1 MNVADSQRLL
11 QHIRRLAGDPSGTP
25 SDGELLRRY
34 LAARDEAAFAALMRR
49 HGPMVFSVC
58 QSVLRQRDDAEDAFQ
73 AAFLILA
80 RKAGSVRRHEGL
92 GGWLQRVAYRVALKA
107 RADNF
112 RRQQGEAKTARSA
125 VAEPSSDEL
134 SWGELR
140 AFLHAELAA
149 LSESLRAPLV
159 LCYLEGRT
167 QEEAAQ
173 QLGWSLATVRGR
185 LQRGREKLR
194 WRLERRGVALT
205 AALGA
210 ALTGQ
215 TLAEA
220 AVPSSTLP
228 TTAAIAL
235 ARGFLRPLLPI
246 KLALLS
252 VLVTISVV
260 AGGMA
265 LRSPAE
271 PRPLESGP
279 IAANSVEKQAE
290 PRPAVDAH
298 GDPLPEGA
306 VARLGT
312 VRFNH
317 GEGLHSLFFSS
328 DGKTIFS
335 EGGGSIRIWDAG
347 TGKERDRIRMDKVYF
362 AFPTTLL
369 ADGKT
374 LITLSEGIDNRD
386 VATFW
391 DLAEKKRIRTK
402 ELPVRRSVL
411 STDHQ
416 DSLSPDG
423 KLCVMHVHTP
433 VHVQVSEVTTG
444 KILYQLANN
453 SKTFLSVAFIDND
466 HLVSADEKNRLE
478 IWEARTGK
486 RFRQL
491 PHDAPI
497 RYLLASPDG
506 RWLAGLE
513 QRPSPFGRN
522 VEQDI
527 VYLWDVKTG
536 KAKHSLRAK
545 PKYWFTN
552 VCFSPDSKTLLT
564 SSRRPQEPDEVVL
577 WDVATGRRL
586 LPFDTASGIRADIA
600 AISPDGGRLAAVYA
614 PGGYTS
620 KFDLWD
626 LKNGHPLTTEDSRH
640 LQWLT
645 AVALAPTGD
654 RAVITGQRSISLW
667 EASSGRRLHSFDLP
681 SSTLY
686 QPSLS
691 SDGRFAAVTFRL
703 KGEEFHVLIW
713 DIAAGKCLHT
723 LRFPGINQQ
732 INSAFAPDSSLLA
745 TWHPG
750 EPTVV
755 RFWDVRSGKQVRS
768 FEEKKAG
775 WAGQM
780 TFTADGKALFI
791 AGKRVVAYEVAS
803 GKELFSWR
811 LKPLADP
818 KAFTT
823 SVGGGR
829 MQEEDRIGWRTLA
842 ISPGG
847 TRIAAIMW
855 GDFTHQPQENRLALY
870 DAHSGKLLLRWNDS
884 GMPTPQFEHMAFSP
898 DGQLLASSDGH
909 VVHLWETATSKLI
922 HTFKGHQSY
931 IHALAFRHDDRRL
944 ASASYDST
952 VLIWDVTGQPAKE
965 SALTEAKLK
974 ECWNDLAGE
983 DAGRAHRAVW
993 TLIRAPRE
1001 SIPFLKAHLHPVK
1014 SVRREQLDRWVRDL
1028 DAGAFETREKAVAE
1042 LEKIGELAEPALRR
1056 DLANKPTL
1064 EQRRRI
1070 EPMLAKLE
1078 TALPSPETLQSL
1090 RGCACWNMP
1099 PRRKH
1104 GNC

>member
-1 MNVADSQRLL
+1 
-11 QHIRRLAGDPSGTP
+11 
-25 SDGELLRRY
+25 
-34 LAARDEAAFAALMRR
+34 
-49 HGPMVFSVC
+49 MVFSVC
-58 QSVLRQRDDAEDAFQ
+58 QSVLRQRNDAEDAFQ

-80 RKAGSVRRHEGL
+80 QKAGSIRRHEGL

-112 RRQQGEAKTARSA
+112 RRQQREAKTARSA
-125 VAEPSSDEL
+125 ADEPSSDEL

-140 AFLHAELAA
+140 AILHAELAA
-149 LSESLRAPLV
+149 LPESFRAPLV

-167 QEEAAQ
+167 QEEAAR
-173 QLGWSLATVRGR
+173 QLGWPLSTVRGR
-185 LQRGREKLR
+185 LQHGREKLR
-194 WRLERRGVALT
+194 RRLERRGVALA

-210 ALTGQ
+210 TLTGQ
-215 TLAEA
+215 TMTEA
-220 AVPSSTLP
+220 AVPLSAAP
-228 TTAAIAL
+228 TTMAVAL

-252 VLVTISVV
+252 ALVTISVV
-260 AGGMA
+260 ASGVA
-265 LRSPAE
+265 LRSPGE
-271 PRPLESGP
+271 PRPLGSEESDRESNRSLTV
-279 IAANSVEKQAE
+279 AAQQAT
-290 PRPAVDAH
+290 VDAH

-306 VARLGT
+306 IARLGT

-335 EGGGSIRIWDAG
+335 EGGGTIRIWDAG
-347 TGKERDRIRMDKVYF
+347 TGKERDRIRTDKTYF

-391 DLAEKKRIRTK
+391 DLAEKKRIRAK

-433 VHVQVSEVTTG
+433 AHVQVSDVTTG

-466 HLVSADEKNRLE
+466 HLASADDKNRLE

-486 RFRQL
+486 FLRRL

-527 VYLWDVKTG
+527 VYLWDVNTG
-536 KAKHSLRAK
+536 KATQSLRAK

-552 VCFSPDSKTLLT
+552 IRFSPDSRTVLT
-564 SSRRPQEPDEVVL
+564 SSRRPDEPDEVVL
-577 WDVATGRRL
+577 WDVATGQRL
-586 LPFDTASGIRADIA
+586 LPFDAASGIRADIA
-600 AISPDGGRLAAVYA
+600 AISPDGSRLAAAHA
-614 PGGYTS
+614 PGGYAS
-620 KFDLWD
+620 KFGLWD
-626 LKNGHPLTTEDSRH
+626 LKNGHPLTPEDSRH
-640 LQWLT
+640 LQWLS
-645 AVALAPTGD
+645 AAALAPTGH
-654 RAVITGQRSISLW
+654 RAAIISQDSISIW
-667 EASSGRRLHSFDLP
+667 DAMNGRRLHSFDLSP
-681 SSTLY
+681 GTLY
-686 QPSLS
+686 QRSLS
-691 SDGRFAAVTFRL
+691 SDGRYAATFQV
-703 KGEEFHVLIW
+703 KGEENQVLIW
-713 DIAAGKCLHT
+713 DTADGKCLHT
-723 LRFPGINQQ
+723 LRFPGGYQL

-750 EPTVV
+750 ELIVV
-755 RFWDVRSGKQVRS
+755 RLWDVRSGKQVRS
-768 FEEKKAG
+768 FEEKQAG
-775 WAGQM
+775 WSGQM
-780 TFTADGKALFI
+780 AFTADGKTLFI
-791 AGKRVVAYEVAS
+791 AGKRIAAYEVAS
-803 GKELFSWR
+803 GREVFSWR

-823 SVGGGR
+823 DAAGGGR
-829 MQEEDRIGWRTLA
+829 MREDDRIGWRTLA
-842 ISPGG
+842 LTPDG

-855 GDFTHQPQENRLALY
+855 GDFTYQHQDNRLAMY
-870 DAHSGKLLLRWNDS
+870 DAHSGKLLRRWNDS

-909 VVHLWETATSKLI
+909 VVHLWETATTKLI
-922 HTFKGHQSY
+922 QTFKGHQSY
-931 IHALAFRHDDRRL
+931 IHALAFSRNSRRL
-944 ASASYDST
+944 ASAGYDST
-952 VLIWDVTGQPAKE
+952 VLIWDVTGQSVNAT
-965 SALTEAKLK
+965 ALTEAKLK

-983 DAGRAHRAVW
+983 DAGRAHRAIW

-1001 SIPFLKAHLHPVK
+1001 SIPFLKAKLHPVK
-1014 SVRREQLDRWVRDL
+1014 FVPREQLDRWVRDL

-1042 LEKIGELAEPALRR
+1042 VEKLGELAESALRHA
-1056 DLANKPTL
+1056 LANKPTL
-1064 EQRRRI
+1064 EKRRRI

-1078 TALPSPETLQSL
+1078 TALPSGATLQSL
-1090 RGCACWNMP
+1090 RAVRVLEHVATPEARQLLGELAGGAEGAWLTREAKVALTRTGSTSSGASP
-1099 PRRKH
+1099 
-1104 GNC
+1104 